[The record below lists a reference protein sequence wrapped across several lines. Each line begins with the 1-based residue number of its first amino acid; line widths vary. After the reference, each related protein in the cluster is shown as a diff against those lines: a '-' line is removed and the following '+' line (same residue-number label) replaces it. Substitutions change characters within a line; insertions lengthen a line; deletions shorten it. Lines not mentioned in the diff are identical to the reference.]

1 MTTLDDTT
9 TSLTTRH
16 SLHAVAEH
24 VLSAALHAE
33 TGRIGLRQ
41 TAGGFGTP
49 VFERHGRPRQIVVDG
64 TDIEVRDGAQVRRA
78 PITTLRAAGNLI
90 EIDPGAPVDVYT
102 PTTPLDLDAV
112 LGTDDRHAKVLA
124 DWFAL
129 VDAALA
135 HLRRAVD
142 GDEPPLTQL
151 WPEHFDLATTIG
163 EVNYG
168 GSPGDDEHDQP
179 YLYVGPWTPP
189 AADGYWNEPF
199 GASRSF
205 AAVST
210 VDDAVAFFVQGQER
224 LRSA

>member
-1 MTTLDDTT
+1 MPTLDDTT
-9 TSLTTRH
+9 RSSTTRR

-49 VFERHGRPRQIVVDG
+49 VFDHGGRPRQIVIDG
-64 TDIEVRDGAQVRRA
+64 TNIELRDGEQVRRA
-78 PITTLRAAGNLI
+78 PITTLRAAGELA
-90 EIDPGAPVDVYT
+90 EVEPGAPVDVYT

-112 LGTDDRHAKVLA
+112 LGTDDRHAQVVA

-129 VDAALA
+129 VDAALVR
-135 HLRRAVD
+135 LRGSVD
-142 GDEPPLTQL
+142 GDEPPLNQL

-168 GSPGDDEHDQP
+168 GSPGDQGHDQP
-179 YLYVGPWTPP
+179 YLYVGPRRRP
-189 AADGYWNEPF
+189 AADEFWNEPF
-199 GASRSF
+199 GARLSF
-205 AAVST
+205 AAVSV
-210 VDDAVAFFVQGQER
+210 VDDAVAFFLQGQER